1 MISKFSV
8 KKAYTVIVGIVLVII
23 LGVVAY
29 TKMTVDLLPNMEFP
43 YAIIMTTYPGA
54 SPEAVETGVTKPI
67 EQALATIDN
76 VKEISSVSAENY
88 SMVILEFNQDTNMD
102 TATVDMRES
111 LDQITGYFDETV
123 GSPFI
128 LKMNPNMMPVAVA
141 AVEKEGADITEL
153 SDYVN
158 NELQPEIEGV
168 EGVASVTTMGML
180 EESVQVVIRKDKV
193 EAVNKK
199 VKKSLDKKFA
209 EAEEAIADGE
219 SKINSGKQQLASGQA
234 KASKEFA
241 KAENKIN
248 TTKYELLTSEKEI
261 KEAQKELEAQEKELN
276 EQKTQ
281 LEDGIKAMQDLLTS
295 YQTLLAQK
303 AQLEAALAANP
314 EDASL
319 KSQMQIIVGTIA
331 TMESELAKQKDD
343 EGKPLTFDSLPANIA
358 AMQAGLTQLESGLSE
373 IKKGKQQL
381 ESALK
386 KVTKGKTKV
395 DDGYVTLKEKEA
407 ETQSQMNEAQAEL
420 TQGAATLEEQKKFI
434 RGCKRCGL

>member
-199 VKKSLDKKFA
+199 VKKSIDKKFE

-219 SKINSGKQQLASGQA
+219 SKINS
-234 KASKEFA
+234 
-241 KAENKIN
+241 
-248 TTKYELLTSEKEI
+248 
-261 KEAQKELEAQEKELN
+261 
-276 EQKTQ
+276 
-281 LEDGIKAMQDLLTS
+281 
-295 YQTLLAQK
+295 
-303 AQLEAALAANP
+303 
-314 EDASL
+314 
-319 KSQMQIIVGTIA
+319 
-331 TMESELAKQKDD
+331 
-343 EGKPLTFDSLPANIA
+343 
-358 AMQAGLTQLESGLSE
+358 
-373 IKKGKQQL
+373 
-381 ESALK
+381 
-386 KVTKGKTKV
+386 
-395 DDGYVTLKEKEA
+395 
-407 ETQSQMNEAQAEL
+407 
-420 TQGAATLEEQKKFI
+420 
-434 RGCKRCGL
+434 